1 MCRKSLILISI
12 LLLALVVVVVLVRL
26 ANNFGSPNG
35 PQGPTGTLTGV
46 LQAVGG
52 PPGVGP
58 RALSGQ
64 VTLHGSSGHLTG
76 IAVGANGRFS
86 APVSVGK
93 YTVSGQSP
101 QYEGGNAICHAKEPV
116 TVIKGVKTNV
126 RVDCAEK

>member
-1 MCRKSLILISI
+1 MRRKSLIVISI
-12 LLLALVVVVVLVRL
+12 VPLVIVVVVVAVRL
-26 ANNFGSPNG
+26 VNNFGSPYG

-52 PPGVGP
+52 PTDANP

-64 VTLHGSSGHLTG
+64 VTLHGSGGHLTG

-86 APVSVGK
+86 VPVSVGG

-101 QYEGGNAICHAKEPV
+101 QYEGGNAICHAADSV
-116 TVIKGVKTNV
+116 TVTKGVTTNV
-126 RVDCAEK
+126 SVDCAEK